1 MKSDIYVESGL
12 TQRENEAYVELY
24 ESDQPFNHTVKRHK
38 LLPFLEIGSSL
49 DEHKKSTASSKS
61 CSSTKTVRRLQL
73 LDWEALARRK

>member
-1 MKSDIYVESGL
+1 MKSDIYVESDL

-24 ESDQPFNHTVKRHK
+24 NLTN
-38 LLPFLEIGSSL
+38 LPTIQLSGTSYYLSLEIGSSL